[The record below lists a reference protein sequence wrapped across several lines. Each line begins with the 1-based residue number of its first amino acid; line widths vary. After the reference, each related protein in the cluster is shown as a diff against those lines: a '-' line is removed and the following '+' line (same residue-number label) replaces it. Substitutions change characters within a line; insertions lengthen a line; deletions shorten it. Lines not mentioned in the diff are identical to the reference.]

1 MSDTLAALASDPA
14 RLEDVLASELPALA
28 GEAAA
33 LHARILA
40 RLVTPPAPAPSP
52 ATNGKGPDRWLD
64 AEAVAERM
72 GFVDDDGAPDRR
84 RVYRRASGWKFARKV
99 GGVWRFSEQGLVRW
113 MEVQQ

>member
-1 MSDTLAALASDPA
+1 MSAELAALVSDPERVADLEPAAVPALVGELEALKA
-14 RLEDVLASELPALA
+14 RLWV
-28 GEAAA
+28 
-33 LHARILA
+33 
-40 RLVTPPAPAPSP
+40 RLQAPRTSTPTP
-52 ATNGKGPDRWLD
+52 TNGKGPDRWLD

-113 MEVQQ
+113 MEVQR

>member
-1 MSDTLAALASDPA
+1 VSDTLAALAAYPSRVAD
-14 RLEDVLASELPALA
+14 LEPDAVPPLLGELEALK
-28 GEAAA
+28 AA
-33 LHARILA
+33 LWV
-40 RLVTPPAPAPSP
+40 RLQAPRTSTHTP
-52 ATNGKGPDRWLD
+52 TNGKGPDRWLD

-113 MEVQQ
+113 MEVQR